1 MFCQLLSESFEFFWV
16 FSKFFLF
23 PKFFFFNFG
32 FLHVHMCSFFFL
44 VLASE
49 GLAQRGRH
57 CHDSWQ
63 GHSHMSHIC
72 DILDPFWEVMWKLL
86 IWLPNLYINNSHT
99 KGFLCLARI
108 NSNFLWDTPGDWGH
122 VFMCIVFIYLYIT
135 YRFKGATVA
144 PMHWVGHSRLPE
156 DFLLEW
162 KIVGPRTLNRKRV
175 TPRDYI
181 AVEKCRTHVKPRELN
196 RKRPTRRP
204 WGALIPQLQW
214 VGSAHSVDG
223 CADLVGCGH
232 LGMH

>member
-1 MFCQLLSESFEFFWV
+1 MGWGSHGCVVGRSCSWRYSLLCAKIFFLFYLRLTCIMFCQLLSESFEFFWV
-16 FSKFFLF
+16 VSKFFLF

-63 GHSHMSHIC
+63 GHGHMSHIC

-108 NSNFLWDTPGDWGH
+108 NSNFLWDTPSDWEH
-122 VFMCIVFIYLYIT
+122 VFMCIVFIYYI
-135 YRFKGATVA
+135 
-144 PMHWVGHSRLPE
+144 
-156 DFLLEW
+156 
-162 KIVGPRTLNRKRV
+162 
-175 TPRDYI
+175 
-181 AVEKCRTHVKPRELN
+181 
-196 RKRPTRRP
+196 
-204 WGALIPQLQW
+204 
-214 VGSAHSVDG
+214 
-223 CADLVGCGH
+223 
-232 LGMH
+232 